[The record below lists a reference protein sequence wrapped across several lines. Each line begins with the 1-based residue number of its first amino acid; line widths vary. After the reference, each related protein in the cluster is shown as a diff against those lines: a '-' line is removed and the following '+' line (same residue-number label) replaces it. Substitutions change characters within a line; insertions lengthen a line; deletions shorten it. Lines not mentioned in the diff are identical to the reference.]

1 MDGLPFI
8 QPCWG
13 CPAWFAD
20 CRQKAVYMFS
30 AKYRTTPAFKAYYP
44 VNQYIITRFPLP
56 DPLQGG
62 MIRFGPKDIQ
72 DQFTVPFDIPFTQ
85 GGMIAGNKLFYT
97 FGAGDAE
104 RPDGIRVYDL
114 SRKCLIAG
122 ADLQDTIMGA
132 EEIESCSFRGRELI
146 CNTNAKPEGGYYS
159 LGTAWYELLKE

>member
-1 MDGLPFI
+1 MAARTVKPVTRPTVYLSHGKNRFIPIMLRGLTAEDLF
-8 QPCWG
+8 
-13 CPAWFAD
+13 
-20 CRQKAVYMFS
+20 RQYAL
-30 AKYRTTPAFKAYYP
+30 
-44 VNQYIITRFPLP
+44 LP